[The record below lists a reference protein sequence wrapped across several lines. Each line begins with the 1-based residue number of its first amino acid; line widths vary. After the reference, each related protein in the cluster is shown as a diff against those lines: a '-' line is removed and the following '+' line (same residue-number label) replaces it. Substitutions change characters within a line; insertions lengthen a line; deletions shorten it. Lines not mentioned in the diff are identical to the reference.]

1 MAKLTIFVSATIVAI
16 FIQAAAIAAPQSD
29 VPESKESGVVPEETR
44 PPDENMVISPAPKPS
59 RTALEPESPRYYAYQ
74 QALSFRGGLAS
85 DFPKL
90 NFEDSVTG
98 FAYLFPKFLSPK
110 LEAGAD
116 LHENG
121 RGHVHVGA
129 RWIYFERSYFRPS
142 AKLALDHF
150 VDAKYGLGTLARKED
165 WFARGGGS
173 LEYTVWN
180 PYSIKLDAEM
190 IINFDETKLLLALG
204 ISRGW

>member
-16 FIQAAAIAAPQSD
+16 FLNARAGAAPHAD
-29 VPESKESGVVPEETR
+29 VPADSPPVSVPDEIR
-44 PPDENMVISPAPKPS
+44 PPDENMVISLAPKPTHET
-59 RTALEPESPRYYAYQ
+59 RPESPRYYNYQ
-74 QALSFRGGLAS
+74 QALSFRAGLAS

-90 NFEDSVTG
+90 SFEDSVIG
-98 FAYLFPKFLSPK
+98 FSYLFPKFLSPK

-121 RGHVHVGA
+121 RGHLYAGA
-129 RWIYFERSYFRPS
+129 RWIYFQRSYFRPS
-142 AKLALDHF
+142 ALLALDHF
-150 VDAKYGLGTLARKED
+150 VDAKYGLGTLVRKED
-165 WFARGGGS
+165 WFARGGGT

-190 IINFDETKLLLALG
+190 LINFDKTNLLFALG